1 VPRQLSHEQ
10 TESLGILRRQAMAQ
24 VILGN
29 NLNQLKLALK
39 AKEDLENDLQN
50 LVRDLQNAKAS
61 ISAVVSY

>member
-1 VPRQLSHEQ
+1 
-10 TESLGILRRQAMAQ
+10 MAQ

-50 LVRDLQNAKAS
+50 LIRDLQNAKAWPR
-61 ISAVVSY
+61 SAPSSCGQAL